1 MSISIGSASPVV
13 TNTSYAPQGASIWIN
28 IAATGKISLRGN
40 VVRKGTSARRH
51 KMDESLCHY

>member
-40 VVRKGTSARRH
+40 VVRKGTSA
-51 KMDESLCHY
+51 